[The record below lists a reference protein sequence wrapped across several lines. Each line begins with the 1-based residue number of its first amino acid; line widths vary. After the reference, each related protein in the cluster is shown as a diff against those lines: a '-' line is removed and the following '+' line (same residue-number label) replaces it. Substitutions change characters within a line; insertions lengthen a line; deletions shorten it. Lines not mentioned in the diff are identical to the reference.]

1 MKRAD
6 ILMASI
12 RLRPTIG
19 NSKWMQANQAIILKS
34 IPSEWTPPNGVQLR
48 LGFTLKTLGVN
59 WVTTNDLVIAFMYLE
74 RLGLAESW
82 SREDNA
88 ESLVVRRVPG

>member
-1 MKRAD
+1 
-6 ILMASI
+6 MASI

-34 IPSEWTPPNGVQLR
+34 IPSEWTPPNDVQLR
-48 LGFTLKTLGVN
+48 LGFTLKTLGVD
-59 WVTTNDLVIAFMYLE
+59 WVATNDLVIAFMYLE
-74 RLGLAESW
+74 RLGLVESW

>member
-1 MKRAD
+1 
-6 ILMASI
+6 MASI

-19 NSKWMQANQAIILKS
+19 NSQWMQRNQAIILKS
-34 IPSEWTPPNGVQLR
+34 IPSEWTPVNNVQLR

-59 WVTTNDLVIAFMYLE
+59 WVATNDLAIAFMYLE
-74 RLGLAESW
+74 RLGLVESW
-82 SREDNA
+82 SKEDSA

>member
-1 MKRAD
+1 MDRAS
-6 ILMASI
+6 IVTASI

-19 NSKWMQANQAIILKS
+19 NSKWMQANQAAILKS
-34 IPSEWTPPNGVQLR
+34 IPNEWTPPNNVQLR
-48 LGFTLKTLGVN
+48 LGFTLKTLGVS
-59 WVTTNDLVIAFMYLE
+59 WVTTDDLVIAFMYLE
-74 RLGLAESW
+74 RLGLVESW